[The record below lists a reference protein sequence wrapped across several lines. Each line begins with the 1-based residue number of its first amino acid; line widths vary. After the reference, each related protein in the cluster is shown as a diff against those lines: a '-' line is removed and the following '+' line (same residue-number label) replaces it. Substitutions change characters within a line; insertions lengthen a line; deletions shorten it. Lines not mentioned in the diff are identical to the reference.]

1 MNYATEPLAIL
12 GAHCCVP
19 GAFSPEEFW
28 QNLSQGKVSVSNIS
42 EARYPFDVYK
52 SEQSG
57 VWGKSNNNLCS
68 VVDLKE
74 FNSRYKPDFIKE
86 LVANGVAPDDIPEET
101 GMALAS
107 FAAYNAIKSAGYDP
121 FNLPQVPFS
130 VYTGMVRL
138 SDGFTN
144 TLVRQA
150 APLWLQILEQASGLS
165 SGELNSVGQD
175 FEDYLR
181 KEDDTLEPYFHKTD
195 KKYSHF
201 ISRKIQCLFK
211 LNGQGFTF
219 DDACSSSLASL
230 YLAQQFFALHPEG
243 MALCGGYHLIY
254 RNNINLFSQNKAG
267 SDIGSM
273 PFDNRANGL
282 IQGEGCSYL
291 LVRPLSAA
299 LKAGNRILGVVRGVG
314 VSCDGKGKGHW
325 APCVE
330 GQNLAI
336 SRAWASAN
344 LSELES
350 PDLIEAHATSTRLGD
365 ATELEAVDAFLKQ
378 NHVTKPVPITS
389 VKANIGHLL
398 EAAGATSIIK
408 VLKALR
414 NQVILPQTSFREPTS
429 KFDWNN
435 SPLYVQQELKSWAI
449 TKDKKR
455 LAMVNA
461 YGVGG
466 LNASVVLEGPETAE
480 TTDKETAHAPAEPKA
495 IAIVGIGC
503 VAPGAFDSKEFRR
516 IVKKGESAMTT
527 APEDRGDLLLTRSDF
542 EELAQRGVKAGFV
555 KDYRYDWKRHNI
567 PPKQIQFGHELIYW
581 QLGAVD
587 QAIDDAGMP
596 QNIKQSKAQP
606 ERWNRSRTAIVAG
619 TRSGTDYLQLVNSSA
634 ILAEFERS
642 VLSTVT
648 KSGMDSSKADDVV
661 KKFHEAFSEKFHL
674 EEDVS
679 GGVTISTFGSKVAKS
694 YDITGPVFSLDGGH
708 SSSLT
713 ALATAYNLLQDAR
726 IDCAICV
733 SGDRSQ
739 GPALRAMLHSNG
751 VSVTPPAEGAVA
763 FVLKRAEDALKN
775 GDKIYAIIPKIE
787 AESSNVHIQ
796 DRIDNA
802 SKTTMRSVASME
814 EIDID
819 EPLTKTFGDFGPVKG
834 MMAFA
839 NVLLDIQEK
848 NQVAAAAWQI
858 QHKDSEGIIIT
869 MDLENVASY
878 REKGEKRGDKAIDA
892 THVVETSVEKREP
905 TVSTLAPSSPL
916 RKPGAR
922 IAFLFAGQGAQYPNM
937 MSGMTE
943 LPGAKEII
951 EELDDYLTTVG
962 LPNFQ
967 TVLQTEGA
975 KLGKDTFRTQLSL
988 LIADTFIYRLYLSQG
1003 IRPDVVMGHSYGEYP
1018 AMAAAGV
1025 WSFQTAALATEIRCQ
1040 AIESALAEFT
1050 AKRTRTAM
1058 LSTNASEDQI
1068 EDAMATIPDAATTIF
1083 VSNRNAPTQTIISG
1097 TYDSIKKMEAFLLSC
1112 QRLALI
1118 LPVPAAFHSP
1128 LMAGVC
1134 KPFAKGLK
1142 PFTFDL
1148 PTGLLLSSV
1157 TSAFESDPD
1166 VFRNN
1171 LVEQMTKPV
1180 DFITMI
1186 RKAYNVGCRHFVEV
1200 GPKKI
1205 LTNLAKQILS
1215 DCSDVTF
1222 YISDNS
1228 KGGDPKAFLEVCSK
1242 LRDIQAGNVDLV
1254 KTPMLS
1260 EKREKAEEKPSLRIR
1275 KRHARQPQSIPHS
1288 TLPASSYTISICRQ
1302 SGSSYKMGLQYG
1314 KQYSQELHAMV
1325 RRYVDIVGHATEK
1338 LLPPSPAMDKESLIK
1353 RFGEDGYEE
1362 MLGVAESSGIP
1373 LEVLVRH
1380 NVCIFPTTDTSEKRK
1395 ISNTGMTIPVSTSTT
1410 STSTLKMNSEKIN
1423 SDNTIKVNF
1432 EPLGRVASGC
1442 VQFAG
1447 TTPSGTFI
1455 HGCNI
1460 DLPFKRIVPDSVKVQ
1475 IQVRQPINRIS
1486 HCFVGVTGM
1495 VGTIGGI
1502 NSRGLCVTSCTMLD
1516 YPTPFQVKPESMEH
1530 STLIEK
1536 ILSECSNID
1545 QALKMIYKNGAIG
1558 GWTIGLT
1565 EGATGAIAQIEYCD
1579 KMVVHRD
1586 SLDFLAQANHSQ
1598 LLVKERPDRG
1608 VDVPEH
1614 SKIREARL
1622 RQILTNDGA
1631 ETSLAVNAL
1640 TAFAAL
1646 RDVQLPN
1653 QSEKPMPGAF
1663 RTINML
1669 HRVDNVCSW
1678 MFNHTAQTLMVA
1690 ATPDIYVS
1698 EDDKALWNEIPI
1710 RDLLPDY
1717 DARSESNPQVVASK
1731 APTVE
1736 KPVQPKVEK
1745 TKTFTVSEIARLTPA
1760 QFDTKIKQ
1768 ATPDIEKTV
1777 TTRYVE
1783 CLVEAPALPEASAL
1797 TGRTLI
1803 IGSKKNPVA
1812 MELVRQLKPVSSDV
1826 VVFDLCDNDGGKSE
1840 EAIAAE
1846 IDALW
1851 NQAPIYNVFVVP
1863 SWDAE
1868 TSYKF
1873 TQSDWTQM
1881 ENTTILPLYLT
1892 LRQIYRCA
1900 NAQKEVGKLRLAAG
1914 VRLGGDGGFAGYS
1927 DRIEGGAIAG
1937 LVHNLHVENLATFG
1951 SNTCFKAVDFS
1962 LKAEPDFIAKSLIKE
1977 LAHFESHSDV
1987 CYQSE
1992 KRYILTMV
2000 PEAVPASAVKAAP
2013 ASDSEEVWL
2022 VTGGAR
2028 GVTAELAYHLAKNRK
2043 VKLYILGSSPLPKV
2057 DPTWRTLDADGL
2069 KQLKQSVVRAALA
2082 EKKKPAAEW
2091 SKVEKALEIDKN
2103 LRRLDAAK
2111 VPWTYMACDLS
2122 SYDNAAQAVK
2132 QILRQEGR
2140 IAGVL
2145 HGAGFE
2151 KSATFY
2157 KKEERNVRMTAD
2169 VKVGSLWSILETLEG
2184 NLPDYIVMMGSAAG
2198 RVGGN
2203 GQTDYGMSNFLC
2215 AKMLNRF
2222 AALHPQCRVVTV
2234 HWNAWDEV
2242 GMSVRPESLIAF
2254 KAIGMAMMPVK
2265 EGCDHFYNELIID
2278 KYQPEITPL
2287 PFKLYQDAYLN
2298 AMNSEKQDVMKGGN
2312 EANAVSEVTLP
2323 IRETTVQPETVEQPA
2338 PVTDYVFGSNA
2349 DAYELRNKLG
2359 ESKPTAPVLMVC
2371 RDEQLTRLMNKAQ
2384 IEYRQKTSL
2393 NSALNWVKACKN
2405 AGASKVVVPTCTSVD
2420 PITQEFIESVKAIL
2434 PVEQIQ
2440 IPWTTEPNKC
2450 AEMILTVLQ
2459 GGKVEVEKQ
2468 EEKPASIAD
2477 SKSSKPAL
2485 LSNICLLTDDA
2496 IEAECTVDPVSD
2508 VFLQQHQ
2515 LKGRPILPIVMGLEL
2530 VAETAKV
2537 LTVKQGLEP
2546 MSTIT
2551 DVRIVRGVS
2560 CTQDAPY
2567 RLVCRLEKT
2576 ETSNVWNALV
2586 KGDFYNKA
2594 GKKINENCPY
2604 YRCKV
2609 TFGSNGSKHELIPLQ
2624 TSLNQTYE
2632 LTYPKFGERAIYH
2645 GPTLQCLKSV
2655 RYNDGTY
2662 AVGDIIPQENGA
2674 LFGSRT
2680 GDIATYPAMMDA
2692 CLYTCGIL
2700 NLISGKH
2707 LILVPDQFESIE
2719 YGSGKV
2725 VPGERCECC
2734 SKLLRVIELPGGYE
2748 QKVFNYTLYN
2758 KQGEA
2763 VVNVVNCQ
2771 ATIVR
2776 E

>member
-1 MNYATEPLAIL
+1 MKDVDVQRIIKMNYPTEPLAII
-12 GAHCCVP
+12 GAHCCAP
-19 GAFSPEEFW
+19 GAFSPEVFW

-42 EARYPFDVYK
+42 EERYPFSIYK
-52 SEQSG
+52 SDQSG
-57 VWGKSNNNLCS
+57 IWCKSNNNLCS
-68 VVDLKE
+68 VVDLPL
-74 FNSRYKPDFIKE
+74 FNSQYKPAFLKE
-86 LVANGVAPDDIPEET
+86 LIAGGVAPEDIPDET
-101 GMALAS
+101 GMVLAS
-107 FAAYNAIKSAGYDP
+107 FTAYNAIKSAGFDP
-121 FNLPQVPFS
+121 FKLPQVPFS
-130 VYTGMVRL
+130 VFTGMVRL

-144 TLVRQA
+144 SVVRQA
-150 APLWLQILEQASGLS
+150 APMWLQMLEQASGLS
-165 SGELNSVGQD
+165 KDELKSIARD
-175 FEDYLR
+175 FEEYLN

-201 ISRKIQCLFK
+201 ISRKIQSLFK

-230 YLAQQFFALHPEG
+230 YLAQRFFVLHPEG
-243 MALCGGYHLIY
+243 LALCGGYHLIY
-254 RNNINLFSQNKAG
+254 RNSINLFSHNKAG
-267 SDIGSM
+267 SDVGSM
-273 PFDNRANGL
+273 PFDERANGL

-299 LKAGNRILGVVRGVG
+299 LKAGNAILGVVRGVG

-344 LSELES
+344 LNESES
-350 PDLIEAHATSTRLGD
+350 PDLVEAHATSTRLGD

-378 NHVTKPVPITS
+378 NHITKPVPITS

-414 NQVILPQTSFREPTS
+414 NQTILPQTSFQEPTS

-435 SPLYVQQELKSWAI
+435 SPLYVQQEVKSWAVS
-449 TKDKKR
+449 KDKKR

-480 TTDKETAHAPAEPKA
+480 STNKETEHASVASQA
-495 IAIVGIGC
+495 IAVAGIGC
-503 VAPGAFDSKEFRR
+503 VAPGAFDCKEFRR
-516 IVKKGESAMTT
+516 VVKQGESVMTA
-527 APEDRGDLLLTRSDF
+527 APNDRGDLALTKSDF
-542 EELAQRGVKAGFV
+542 DQLAQRGVKAGFV
-555 KDYRYDWKRHNI
+555 KNYQYDWKRHNI
-567 PPKQIQFGHELIYW
+567 PPKQIKFGHELIYW
-581 QLGAVD
+581 CLGAVD

-606 ERWNRSRTAIVAG
+606 ERWDRSRTAVVAG

-634 ILAEFERS
+634 ILTEFEHSVRS
-642 VLSTVT
+642 SVT
-648 KSGMDSSKADDVV
+648 KSGMDSAKADDVV
-661 KKFHEAFSEKFHL
+661 KKFHKAFSEKFHL

-679 GGVTISTFGSKVAKS
+679 GGVTISTYGSKVAKS
-694 YDITGPVFSLDGGH
+694 YDISGPIFSLDGGH
-708 SSSLT
+708 SASLT

-726 IDCAICV
+726 IDCALCV

-739 GPALRAMLHSNG
+739 GAALRAMLCSKDD
-751 VSVTPPAEGAVA
+751 SVTPPAEGAVA

-775 GDKIYAIIPKIE
+775 GDKIYAIIPSIE
-787 AESSNVHIQ
+787 TESSNVHIQ
-796 DRIDNA
+796 DANDNS
-802 SKTTMRSVASME
+802 SKTTMRSLTSKE
-814 EIDID
+814 EINID
-819 EPLTKTFGDFGPVKG
+819 ESITKTFGDFGPAKG
-834 MMAFA
+834 MMALA
-839 NVLLDIQEK
+839 NVLLEIQEK
-848 NQVAAAAWQI
+848 NQVASAAWQI
-858 QHKDSEGIIIT
+858 QHKDSEGITIT
-869 MDLENVASY
+869 MDIENVASY
-878 REKGEKRGDKAIDA
+878 REKGEKRGDKTSNENQAAA
-892 THVVETSVEKREP
+892 TVVEIREP
-905 TVSTLAPSSPL
+905 SVAALAPVSPL

-922 IAFLFAGQGAQYPNM
+922 VAFLFAGQGAQYPNM

-951 EELDDYLTTVG
+951 EELDDFLATVG
-962 LPNFQ
+962 LPNFN

-1003 IRPDVVMGHSYGEYP
+1003 VRPDVVMGHSYGEYP

-1025 WSFQTAALATEIRCQ
+1025 WQFQAAALATEMRCL
-1040 AIESALAEFT
+1040 AIEDALAEFT

-1068 EDAMATIPDAATTIF
+1068 VEGMAAIPDAATTIF
-1083 VSNRNAPTQTIISG
+1083 VSNRNAPTQTIIAG
-1097 TYDSIKKMEAFLLSC
+1097 TYDSIKKMEAYLLSC

-1134 KPFAKGLK
+1134 KPFAEALK
-1142 PFTFDL
+1142 PLTFDL
-1148 PTGLLLSSV
+1148 PNGLLLSSV

-1166 VFRNN
+1166 VFRSN
-1171 LVEQMTKPV
+1171 LIEQMTKPV

-1215 DCSDVTF
+1215 DCTDVTF

-1228 KGGDPKAFLEVCSK
+1228 KGGDPEKFLDVCNQLRNIQDVQIPAKK
-1242 LRDIQAGNVDLV
+1242 LVIETRIEKEDSRIERRDAAPIQT
-1254 KTPMLS
+1254 TP
-1260 EKREKAEEKPSLRIR
+1260 
-1275 KRHARQPQSIPHS
+1275 QS
-1288 TLPASSYTISICRQ
+1288 TLPASSYSISVCRQ
-1302 SGSSYKMGLQYG
+1302 SGTPYEMGLQYG
-1314 KQYSQELHAMV
+1314 KQYVEELRAMV

-1338 LLPPSPAMDKESLIK
+1338 LLPPSPAMDKESLTT

-1362 MLGVAESSGIP
+1362 MRGIADGAGIP
-1373 LEVLVRH
+1373 LEAIVRH
-1380 NVCIFPTTDTSEKRK
+1380 NVCLFPTMDTSEQRK
-1395 ISNTGMTIPVSTSTT
+1395 ISNTGKTIPAS
-1410 STSTLKMNSEKIN
+1410 
-1423 SDNTIKVNF
+1423 TIKMDSDSTIKMSF

-1447 TTPSGTFI
+1447 TTPNGAFI

-1460 DLPFKRIVPDSVKVQ
+1460 DLPFKRIVPDSVQVQ
-1475 IQVRQPINRIS
+1475 VQVRQPANRIS

-1495 VGTIGGI
+1495 LGTIGGV
-1502 NSRGLCVTSCTMLD
+1502 NSKGLCVTSCTMLD

-1530 STLIEK
+1530 STLIER

-1545 QALKMIYKNGAIG
+1545 QALKMIYQNGAIG

-1565 EGATGAIAQIEYCD
+1565 EGSTGAIAQIEYCD

-1586 SLDFLAQANHSQ
+1586 AMDFLAQANHSQ
-1598 LLVKERPDRG
+1598 LLVTERPDRG
-1608 VDVPEH
+1608 VEVPEH

-1631 ETSLAVNAL
+1631 ESTLAVDAL

-1646 RDVQLPN
+1646 RDVKLPN

-1717 DARSESNPQVVASK
+1717 DSRAESKPQPAASK
-1731 APTVE
+1731 APAVKT
-1736 KPVQPKVEK
+1736 PVQPKAEK
-1745 TKTFTVSEIARLTPA
+1745 AKSFTVSEIARFTPA
-1760 QFDTKIKQ
+1760 QFYDKIKQ
-1768 ATPDIEKTV
+1768 ETANIEKVV
-1777 TTRYVE
+1777 TTRYIE

-1797 TGRTLI
+1797 DGRTLI
-1803 IGSKKNPVA
+1803 IGSEKNPVA
-1812 MELVRQLKPVSSDV
+1812 VELVRQLKPVSSNV
-1826 VVFDLCDNDGGKSE
+1826 VVFDLCDKNAGKSE

-1851 NQAPIYNVFVVP
+1851 KQSPIYNIFVVP

-1873 TQSDWTQM
+1873 KQSDWTQM

-1892 LRQIYRCA
+1892 LREIYRCA

-1927 DRIEGGAIAG
+1927 DRVEGGAIAG

-1962 LKAEPDFIAKSLIKE
+1962 LKAAPEFVAKSLIKE
-1977 LAHFESHSDV
+1977 LAHFESHTDV

-1992 KRYILTMV
+1992 KRYILTMA
-2000 PEAVPASAVKAAP
+2000 PEAVSASAVKAAP

-2028 GVTAELAYHLAKNRK
+2028 GVTAELAYYLAKNRK

-2082 EKKKPAAEW
+2082 EKKKPAGEW

-2103 LRRLDAAK
+2103 LRRLDAANI
-2111 VPWTYMACDLS
+2111 PWTYMACDLS
-2122 SYDNAAQAVK
+2122 SYENAAQAVK

-2203 GQTDYGMSNFLC
+2203 GQTDYGMSNYLC
-2215 AKMLNRF
+2215 SKILNRF
-2222 AALHPQCRVVTV
+2222 AALHPQCRVITV

-2265 EGCDHFYNELIID
+2265 EGCDHFYNELVID

-2287 PFKLYQDAYLN
+2287 PYKLYQDAYLN
-2298 AMNSEKQDVMKGGN
+2298 ETISEKQDNVKGGN
-2312 EANAVSEVTLP
+2312 EANAVSEVTLSQT
-2323 IRETTVQPETVEQPA
+2323 ETTAQPA
-2338 PVTDYVFGSNA
+2338 TVTDYVFGSNA
-2349 DAYELRNKLG
+2349 DAYELRSKLG
-2359 ESKPTAPVLMVC
+2359 ESQPTAPVLMVC

-2384 IEYRQKTSL
+2384 IEYRHKSVDKP
-2393 NSALNWVKACKN
+2393 ALDWIKACKS
-2405 AGASKVVVPTCTSVD
+2405 AGAAKVVVPTCTSVD
-2420 PITQEFIESVKAIL
+2420 PITLEFIESVKAIL

-2440 IPWTTEPNKC
+2440 IPWTTEPAKC

-2459 GGKVEVEKQ
+2459 GGKIEAVKQ
-2468 EEKPASIAD
+2468 EEKPAPTSD
-2477 SKSSKPAL
+2477 SKPSKPAL
-2485 LSNICLLTDDA
+2485 LNNICLLTDDA
-2496 IEAECTVDPVSD
+2496 IEAECSVDPVSD

-2515 LKGRPILPIVMGLEL
+2515 LKERPILPIVMGLEL

-2551 DVRIVRGVS
+2551 DVRIVRGVT

-2576 ETSNVWNALV
+2576 ETPNVWNALV

-2609 TFGSNGSKHELIPLQ
+2609 AFGSNGAKHDLVAKQ
-2624 TSLNQTYE
+2624 TSLSQTANF
-2632 LTYPKFGERAIYH
+2632 TYPALGERDIYH
-2645 GPTLQCLKSV
+2645 GPTLRCLKTL
-2655 RYNDGTY
+2655 RFNDGTY
-2662 AVGDIIPQENGA
+2662 AIGEIIPEANSA

-2680 GDIATYPAMMDA
+2680 GDIATYPAIMDA

-2700 NLISGKH
+2700 NYVAIQQKA
-2707 LILVPDQFESIE
+2707 ILVPDQFESIE
-2719 YGSGKV
+2719 YGVGKAT
-2725 VPGERCECC
+2725 PDERCECC
-2734 SKLLRVIELPGGYE
+2734 CQLVRAIELPGGYE
-2748 QKVFNYTLYN
+2748 QKIFNYTLYN
-2758 KQGEA
+2758 EKGD
-2763 VVNVVNCQ
+2763 VIVNVFNCQ
-2771 ATIVR
+2771 ATIIR

>member
-1 MNYATEPLAIL
+1 MNYPNESLAII

-19 GAFSPEEFW
+19 GAFSPEELW
-28 QNLSQGKVSVSNIS
+28 NNLSQGKVTVTNIS
-42 EARYPFDVYK
+42 ESRYPFNIFK
-52 SEQSG
+52 SDQSG
-57 VWGKSNNNLCS
+57 IWGRSNNNLCS
-68 VVDLKE
+68 VVDIAE

-86 LVANGVAPDDIPEET
+86 LLANGVSPENIPDET
-101 GMALAS
+101 GTLLTS
-107 FAAYNAIKSAGYDP
+107 FTAYSAIKSAGYNP
-121 FNLPQVPFS
+121 FNLPRVPFS

-138 SDGFTN
+138 SDGITN
-144 TLVRQA
+144 NIIRQA
-150 APLWLQILEQASGLS
+150 TPLWLQILEQSSGLS
-165 SGELNSVGQD
+165 KEVLDSISQD
-175 FEDYLR
+175 FENYLS
-181 KEDDTLEPYFHKTD
+181 KEDETLEPYFHKTD
-195 KKYSHF
+195 KKYSHLVT
-201 ISRKIQCLFK
+201 RKIQSLFK
-211 LNGQGFTF
+211 LNGQGFSF
-219 DDACSSSLASL
+219 DDACSSSVAAL
-230 YLAQQFFALHPEG
+230 YLAQLFFAHHPEG
-243 MALCGGYHLIY
+243 MALCGGFSLIC
-254 RNNINLFSQNKAG
+254 RGSVNLFSQNKAG

-273 PFDNRANGL
+273 PFDERANGL
-282 IQGEGCSYL
+282 IQGEGCAYL

-299 LKAGNRILGVVRGVG
+299 LKAGDKILGVVRGVG

-344 LSELES
+344 LNESES

-378 NHVTKPVPITS
+378 NRITKPVPITS

-408 VLKALR
+408 VMKAFR
-414 NQVILPQTSFREPTS
+414 NQIILPQTSFQEPTS

-435 SPLYVQQELKSWAI
+435 SPLYVQQEVKSWAVSQ
-449 TKDKKR
+449 DKKR

-466 LNASVVLEGPETAE
+466 LNASVVLEGPEFAE
-480 TTDKETAHAPAEPKA
+480 ATNKETEHAPAAPEA
-495 IAIVGIGC
+495 IAVVGIGC
-503 VAPGAFDSKEFRR
+503 IAPGAFDSKEFRR
-516 IVKKGESAMTT
+516 IVKQGESVMT
-527 APEDRGDLLLTRSDF
+527 AVPEERGDLMLTKSEF
-542 EELAQRGVKAGFV
+542 EELSQRGVKAGFV
-555 KDYRYDWKRHNI
+555 NNYQYDWKRHNI
-567 PPKQIQFGHELIYW
+567 PPKQIKFGHVLNYW
-581 QLGAVD
+581 YLGAVD

-596 QNIKQSKAQP
+596 QNIKQSNAQP
-606 ERWNRSRTAIVAG
+606 ERWDRSKTAVVAG
-619 TRSGTDYLQLVNSSA
+619 CRSCTDYWLFMNA
-634 ILAEFERS
+634 GITLAEFEHSVRS
-642 VLSTVT
+642 SFT
-648 KSGMDSSKADDVV
+648 KSGMDLSKADDVI
-661 KKFHEAFSEKFHL
+661 KKFHKDFTDKFHL
-674 EEDVS
+674 DEDS
-679 GGVTISTFGSKVAKS
+679 TGGTTISTFGSKIAKS
-694 YDITGPVFSLDGGH
+694 YDISGPIFSLDGGH
-708 SSSLT
+708 SASLT
-713 ALATAYNLLQDAR
+713 ALSAAYNLLQDAR
-726 IDCAICV
+726 IDRAICV
-733 SGDRSQ
+733 CGDRTQ
-739 GPALRAMLHSNG
+739 GPSLHAMLRSKDA
-751 VSVTPPAEGAVA
+751 SVTPPAEGAVA

-775 GDKIYAIIPKIE
+775 GDKIYAIIPRIE
-787 AESSNVHIQ
+787 MESSDVQIQ
-796 DRIDNA
+796 DNLDYA
-802 SKTTMRSVASME
+802 STMTIRSSSSKE
-814 EIDID
+814 TSSID
-819 EPLTKTFGDFGPVKG
+819 ESLTKTFGDFGPAKG
-834 MMAFA
+834 MMALA
-839 NVLLDIQEK
+839 NVLLEIQEK

-858 QHKDSEGIIIT
+858 QHKDSEGITIT
-869 MDLENVASY
+869 MDIENVASY
-878 REKGEKRGDKAIDA
+878 REKGEKRSDMAPDVTKTA
-892 THVVETSVEKREP
+892 ETSAEKRESS
-905 TVSTLAPSSPL
+905 VSTPAPGLL
-916 RKPGAR
+916 RKSGAR
-922 IAFLFAGQGAQYPNM
+922 VAFLFAGQGAQYPNM

-967 TVLQTEGA
+967 TVLQTEGNM
-975 KLGKDTFRTQLSL
+975 LGKDTFRTQLSL
-988 LIADTFIYRLYLSQG
+988 LIADTFIYSLYLSQG
-1003 IRPDVVMGHSYGEYP
+1003 VRPDVVMGHSYGEYP
-1018 AMAAAGV
+1018 AMAASGV
-1025 WSFQTAALATEIRCQ
+1025 WHFQAAALATEIRCQ

-1068 EDAMATIPDAATTIF
+1068 VEGMATIPDAATTIF
-1083 VSNRNAPTQTIISG
+1083 VSNRNAPTQTIIAG
-1097 TYDSIKKMEAFLLSC
+1097 TYDSIKKMEAYLLSC

-1128 LMAGVC
+1128 LMTGVC
-1134 KPFAKGLK
+1134 KPFAEALK
-1142 PFTFDL
+1142 PLTFDL
-1148 PTGLLLSSV
+1148 PNGLLLSSV
-1157 TSAFESDPD
+1157 TSSFESDPD
-1166 VFRNN
+1166 VFRSN
-1171 LVEQMTKPV
+1171 LIEQMTKPV

-1186 RKAYNVGCRHFVEV
+1186 RKAYNVGCRHFVEI

-1205 LTNLAKQILS
+1205 LTNLARQILS

-1228 KGGDPKAFLEVCSK
+1228 KGGDPEKFLEVCNQLRNIQDVQAPVKK
-1242 LRDIQAGNVDLV
+1242 LVVETRIEKDDSRIERRDAAPLQA
-1254 KTPMLS
+1254 
-1260 EKREKAEEKPSLRIR
+1260 A
-1275 KRHARQPQSIPHS
+1275 PQS
-1288 TLPASSYTISICRQ
+1288 TLPASSYSISICRQ
-1302 SGSSYKMGLQYG
+1302 SGTPYEMGLQYG
-1314 KQYSQELHAMV
+1314 KQYAQELRAMV

-1338 LLPPSPAMDKESLIK
+1338 LLPPSPAMDKESLTT

-1362 MLGVAESSGIP
+1362 MRGVADGAGIP
-1373 LEVLVRH
+1373 LEALVRH
-1380 NVCIFPTTDTSEKRK
+1380 NICLFPTMDTSEQRK
-1395 ISNTGMTIPVSTSTT
+1395 ISNTGKTIPAS
-1410 STSTLKMNSEKIN
+1410 
-1423 SDNTIKVNF
+1423 TIKMDSDSTIKMSF

-1447 TTPSGTFI
+1447 TTPNGTFI

-1460 DLPFKRIVPDSVKVQ
+1460 DLPFKRIVPDSVQVQ
-1475 IQVRQPINRIS
+1475 VQVRQPINRIS

-1495 VGTIGGI
+1495 LGTIGGI
-1502 NSRGLCVTSCTMLD
+1502 NSKGLCVTSCTMLD
-1516 YPTPFQVKPESMEH
+1516 YPTQFQVKPESMEH
-1530 STLIEK
+1530 STLIER

-1545 QALKMIYKNGAIG
+1545 QALKLIYKNGAIG

-1586 SLDFLAQANHSQ
+1586 AMDFLAQANHSQ
-1598 LLVKERPDRG
+1598 LLVKERPERG
-1608 VDVPEH
+1608 VEVPEH
-1614 SKIREARL
+1614 SKIRETRL
-1622 RQILTNDGA
+1622 LQILTNDGS
-1631 ETSLAVNAL
+1631 EKTLAVDAL

-1646 RDVQLPN
+1646 RDVKLPN
-1653 QSEKPMPGAF
+1653 QSEKPLPGAF

-1690 ATPDIYVS
+1690 STPDIYVS

-1717 DARSESNPQVVASK
+1717 DAQAESKPLSAATKVPV
-1731 APTVE
+1731 VE
-1736 KPVQPKVEK
+1736 KPVEPKAVK
-1745 TKTFTVSEIARLTPA
+1745 TKSFTVSEIARFTPA
-1760 QFDTKIKQ
+1760 QFYDKIKQ
-1768 ATPDIEKTV
+1768 ATPDIEKSV
-1777 TTRYVE
+1777 TTRYIE
-1783 CLVEAPALPEASAL
+1783 CLVEAPDLPEASAL

-1803 IGSKKNPVA
+1803 IGSEKNPVA

-1826 VVFDLCDNDGGKSE
+1826 VVFDLCDNNGGKSE
-1840 EAIAAE
+1840 ETIAAE

-1851 NQAPIYNVFVVP
+1851 KQSPIYNIFVVP
-1863 SWDAE
+1863 SWDNE
-1868 TSYKF
+1868 SSYKF
-1873 TQSDWTQM
+1873 TKSDWTQM

-1892 LRQIYRCA
+1892 LREIYRCA

-1927 DRIEGGAIAG
+1927 VRVEGGAIAG
-1937 LVHNLHVENLATFG
+1937 LVHNLHVENMATFG

-1962 LKAEPDFIAKSLIKE
+1962 LKSTSEFIAKSLIKE
-1977 LAHFESHSDV
+1977 LAHFESHFDV

-1992 KRYILTMV
+1992 KRYILTMF

-2013 ASDSEEVWL
+2013 ASDTEEVWL

-2028 GVTAELAYHLAKNRK
+2028 GVTAELAYYLAKNRK

-2057 DPTWRTLDADGL
+2057 DPTWRMLDADGL

-2082 EKKKPAAEW
+2082 EKKKPASEW
-2091 SKVEKALEIDKN
+2091 SKVEKALEIDRN

-2111 VPWTYMACDLS
+2111 VSWTYMACDLS
-2122 SYDNAAQAVK
+2122 SYENAALAVK

-2151 KSATFY
+2151 RSATFY

-2198 RVGGN
+2198 RLGGN

-2215 AKMLNRF
+2215 SKILNRF
-2222 AALHPQCRVVTV
+2222 AALHPQCRVITF

-2254 KAIGMAMMPVK
+2254 KSIGMAMMPVK
-2265 EGCDHFYNELIID
+2265 EGQDHFYNELVID
-2278 KYQPEITPL
+2278 KYQPEISPL

-2298 AMNSEKQDVMKGGN
+2298 ETIAESKDKLEGGN
-2312 EANAVSEVTLP
+2312 EANAVSEVTLSQT
-2323 IRETTVQPETVEQPA
+2323 ETTATPA

-2349 DAYELRNKLG
+2349 DAYELRRKLG
-2359 ESKPTAPVLMVC
+2359 ESQPTAPVLMVC

-2384 IEYRQKTSL
+2384 IDYRHKTIEKP
-2393 NSALNWVKACKN
+2393 ALDWVKACKN
-2405 AGASKVVVPTCTSVD
+2405 AGAAKVVVPTCTSVD

-2434 PVEQIQ
+2434 PIEQIQ
-2440 IPWTTEPNKC
+2440 IPWTIEPAKC

-2459 GGKVEVEKQ
+2459 GGKIEMP
-2468 EEKPASIAD
+2468 EEKPASTSD
-2477 SKSSKPAL
+2477 SKPSKPAL

-2508 VFLQQHQ
+2508 VFLLQHQ
-2515 LKGRPILPIVMGLEL
+2515 LKERPILPIVMGLEL

-2546 MSTIT
+2546 MSAIT
-2551 DVRIVRGVS
+2551 EVRIVRGMN
-2560 CTQDAPY
+2560 CTQDVPY

-2576 ETSNVWNALV
+2576 ETPNVWNALV

-2609 TFGSNGSKHELIPLQ
+2609 TFGSNNVKHELVPKLP
-2624 TSLNQTYE
+2624 SLSKTVDVV
-2632 LTYPKFGERAIYH
+2632 YPALGEREIYH
-2645 GPTLQCLKSV
+2645 GPALQCLKTFK
-2655 RYNDGTY
+2655 YNDLKY
-2662 AVGDIIPQENGA
+2662 ALGDIIPQESSA
-2674 LFGSRT
+2674 LFGSRSGET
-2680 GDIATYPAMMDA
+2680 ATDPAIMDA
-2692 CLYTCGIL
+2692 CLYVCGVL
-2700 NLISGKH
+2700 NYLTIPGKS
-2707 LILVPDQFESIE
+2707 ILVPDQFESIE
-2719 YGSGKV
+2719 YGGVKST
-2725 VPGERCECC
+2725 PGEHCECWC
-2734 SKLLRVIELPGGYE
+2734 QLVKVIELPGGYE
-2748 QKVFNYTLYN
+2748 QKIFNYTLYN
-2758 KQGEA
+2758 EQGE
-2763 VVNVVNCQ
+2763 VIVNVFNCQ
-2771 ATIVR
+2771 ATIIR

>member
-1 MNYATEPLAIL
+1 M
-12 GAHCCVP
+12 P

-28 QNLSQGKVSVSNIS
+28 QNLSQGKVSISNFPDV
-42 EARYPFDVYK
+42 RYPFDIFK
-52 SEQSG
+52 SDQSG
-57 VWGKSNNNLCS
+57 VWGRSDNNLGS
-68 VVDLKE
+68 VIDLCE
-74 FNSRYKPDFIKE
+74 FNSRYKPAFFKE
-86 LVANGVAPDDIPEET
+86 LIAGGVAPEDIPEET

-107 FAAYNAIKSAGYDP
+107 FTAYNAIKSAGLDP
-121 FNLPQVPFS
+121 FNLPRVPFS

-138 SDGFTN
+138 SEGFTN
-144 TLVRQA
+144 TIARQA
-150 APLWLQILEQASGLS
+150 APLWLQMLKETSPELTS
-165 SGELNSVGQD
+165 EELNSIAQD
-175 FEDYLR
+175 FEEYLS
-181 KEDDTLEPYFHKTD
+181 KEDDLLESYFHKTD

-201 ISRKIQCLFK
+201 ISRTIQSLFK
-211 LNGQGFTF
+211 LNGQGLSF

-230 YLAQQFFALHPEG
+230 YLAQRFFAFHPEG

-254 RNNINLFSQNKAG
+254 RGNVNLFSHNKACSDFG
-267 SDIGSM
+267 ST
-273 PFDNRANGL
+273 PFDEQANGL

-299 LKAGNRILGVVRGVG
+299 LKDKNRIWGVVRGVG
-314 VSCDGKGKGHW
+314 LSCDGKGKGHW
-325 APCVE
+325 APSVD

-336 SRAWASAN
+336 SRAWSAAN
-344 LSELES
+344 LNESES
-350 PDLIEAHATSTRLGD
+350 PDWVEAHATSTRLGD
-365 ATELEAVDAFLKQ
+365 ATELEAIDAFLKK
-378 NHVTKPVPITS
+378 NRFSKPVPITS

-408 VLKALR
+408 VLKSFR
-414 NQVILPQTSFREPTS
+414 NQTILPQTSFENPTT

-435 SPLYVQQELKSWAI
+435 SPLYVQQDVKSWAV

-461 YGVGG
+461 FGVGG

-480 TTDKETAHAPAEPKA
+480 QTNKEYACAPASPQA
-495 IAIVGIGC
+495 IAVVGIGC
-503 VAPGAFDSKEFRR
+503 IAPGAFDSKQFRR
-516 IVKKGESAMTT
+516 IVKQGESVMT
-527 APEDRGDLLLTRSDF
+527 AVPENRGDLLLTKSDF
-542 EELAQRGVKAGFV
+542 EKLSKRGVKAGFV
-555 KDYRYDWKRHNI
+555 NNYQYDWKRHNI

-581 QLGAVD
+581 HLGAVD

-596 QNIKQSKAQP
+596 QNIKQSNAQP
-606 ERWNRSRTAIVAG
+606 ERWDRTKTAIVAG
-619 TRSGTDYLQLVNSSA
+619 TRSGTDYMHVVNSAA
-634 ILAEFERS
+634 ILAEFERCVYMS
-642 VLSTVT
+642 VT
-648 KSGMDSSKADDVV
+648 KSGADSAKAEEVV
-661 KKFHEAFSEKFHL
+661 KKFHAAFSDKFHL

-679 GGVTISTFGSKVAKS
+679 GGVTISTFGSKIAKS
-694 YDITGPVFSLDGGH
+694 YDVTGPVFTLDGGY
-708 SSSLT
+708 SASLT
-713 ALATAYNLLQDAR
+713 ALATACDLLHDAR
-726 IDCAICV
+726 IDCALCV

-739 GPALRAMLHSNG
+739 GAALRAMLQNQDASI
-751 VSVTPPAEGAVA
+751 VPPAEGAVA
-763 FVLKRAEDALKN
+763 FVLKRAEDALNN
-775 GDKIYAIIPKIE
+775 GDKIYAIISRIE
-787 AESSNVHIQ
+787 VESPNARIQ
-796 DRIDNA
+796 DKIDNS
-802 SKTTMRSVASME
+802 SKTTMRSSSSAE
-814 EIDID
+814 AIDID
-819 EPLTKTFGDFGPVKG
+819 ESITKTFGDFGSSKG
-834 MMAFA
+834 VMALA
-839 NVLLDIQEK
+839 NVLMEIQEQK
-848 NQVAAAAWQI
+848 QTAPASWQI
-858 QHKDSEGIIIT
+858 QHKDCEGITVT
-869 MDLENVASY
+869 MDIDNIAAY
-878 REKGEKRGDKAIDA
+878 RDRGKKQEMKNDNQ
-892 THVVETSVEKREP
+892 ETSRV
-905 TVSTLAPSSPL
+905 APSLSAPSKPL
-916 RKPGAR
+916 RKRGNR

-943 LPGAKEII
+943 LPGAPEII
-951 EELDDYLTTVG
+951 EELDDFLTTIG
-962 LPNFQ
+962 LPNFK

-988 LIADTFIYRLYLSQG
+988 LIADTFIYRLYASQG
-1003 IRPDVVMGHSYGEYP
+1003 VHADVLMGHSYGEYP
-1018 AMAAAGV
+1018 AMTAAGV
-1025 WSFQTAALATEIRCQ
+1025 CPFHTAALATEIRCQ

-1068 EDAMATIPDAATTIF
+1068 EEGMATIPDASTTIY
-1083 VSNRNAPTQTIISG
+1083 VSNRNAPTQTIIAG
-1097 TYDSIKKMEAFLLSC
+1097 TYDSIKRMEAFLLSC

-1128 LMAGVC
+1128 LMAGVR
-1134 KPFAKGLK
+1134 KPFAEGLK
-1142 PFTFDL
+1142 PFVFDI
-1148 PTGLLLSSV
+1148 PTKSFLSSV
-1157 TSAFESDPD
+1157 TSSFESDPD
-1166 VFRNN
+1166 VCRNN

-1186 RKAYNVGCRHFVEV
+1186 RKAYNVGCRHFVEI

-1222 YISDNS
+1222 YTSDNS
-1228 KGGDPKAFLEVCSK
+1228 KGGDPEKFLEVCSQ
-1242 LRDIQAGNVDLV
+1242 LRNIHEKQA
-1254 KTPMLS
+1254 S
-1260 EKREKAEEKPSLRIR
+1260 AEKPVIETRIE
-1275 KRHARQPQSIPHS
+1275 KKEPAPLQTTPQS
-1288 TLPASSYTISICRQ
+1288 TLPASGYSISICRQ
-1302 SGSSYKMGLQYG
+1302 AGTPYEMGLQYG
-1314 KQYSQELHAMV
+1314 KQYSQELRAMV
-1325 RRYVDIVGHATEK
+1325 RRYVDVVGLAAEK
-1338 LLPPSPAMDKESLIK
+1338 LLPPAPAMDKESLIA
-1353 RFGEDGYEE
+1353 RFGEDGLEE
-1362 MLGVAESSGIP
+1362 MRGMAEGAGIP
-1373 LEVLVRH
+1373 LEALVRH
-1380 NVCIFPTTDTSEKRK
+1380 NVSLFPTQDTSEQKK
-1395 ISNTGMTIPVSTSTT
+1395 LYNAGKSVHTSSTNSNSV
-1410 STSTLKMNSEKIN
+1410 KMNSQSLE
-1423 SDNTIKVNF
+1423 
-1432 EPLGRVASGC
+1432 RVASGC

-1447 TTPSGTFI
+1447 TTPNGAFI

-1460 DLPFKRIVPDSVKVQ
+1460 DLPFKRIVPDSIQVQ
-1475 IQVRQPINRIS
+1475 IQTRQPNNRIS

-1495 VGTIGGI
+1495 LGTIGGI
-1502 NSRGLCVTSCTMLD
+1502 NSRGLCITSCTLLD
-1516 YPTPFQVKPESMEH
+1516 YPTPFQVKPEAKEH
-1530 STLIEK
+1530 SALIEK
-1536 ILSECSNID
+1536 ILSECSSIE
-1545 QALKMIYKNGAIG
+1545 QALQVIYKNSAIG

-1565 EGATGAIAQIEYCD
+1565 ESGTGAIAQVEYCD
-1579 KMVVHRD
+1579 RIVVHRD
-1586 SLDFLAQANHSQ
+1586 SIDFLVQANHSH
-1598 LLVKERPDRG
+1598 LLAKDRPERG
-1608 VDVPEH
+1608 VPAPEH
-1614 SKIREARL
+1614 SRIRENRL
-1622 RQILTNDGA
+1622 RQILTNDGS
-1631 ETSLAVNAL
+1631 EKTMAVDAL

-1646 RDVQLPN
+1646 RDVHTPN
-1653 QSEKPMPGAF
+1653 QNDMPSAGAF

-1669 HRVDNVCSW
+1669 LRVDNVCSW

-1690 ATPDIYVS
+1690 STPDVYVS
-1698 EDDKALWNEIPI
+1698 DDDKALWNEIPI

-1717 DARSESNPQVVASK
+1717 DVTLVKRERP
-1731 APTVE
+1731 VE
-1736 KPVQPKVEK
+1736 PKVEIQPK
-1745 TKTFTVSEIARLTPA
+1745 SEPVSKVETPAPAKQDFSVAEILKFTPA
-1760 QFDTKIKQ
+1760 QFYGKIKQ
-1768 ATPDIEKTV
+1768 AAADIEKSV
-1777 TTRYVE
+1777 TTRYIE
-1783 CLVEAPALPEASAL
+1783 CLVEAPSLPEVSSIP
-1797 TGRTLI
+1797 GRTLI
-1803 IGSKKNPVA
+1803 IGSESNPVSID
-1812 MELVRQLKPVSSDV
+1812 LVRQLKSMSSDV
-1826 VVFDLCDNDGGKSE
+1826 AVYNLCDNNGGKSE
-1840 EAIAAE
+1840 ETIIAE

-1863 SWDAE
+1863 SWNDE

-1873 TQSDWTQM
+1873 KRSDWTQM

-1900 NAQKEVGKLRLAAG
+1900 SAQKEVGKLRLAAG

-1927 DRIEGGAIAG
+1927 DRVDGGAIAG

-1962 LKAEPDFIAKSLIKE
+1962 LKASPEFVAKSLIKE
-1977 LAHFESHSDV
+1977 LAHFESHVDI
-1987 CYQSE
+1987 CYQSD
-1992 KRYILTMV
+1992 KRYILTMA
-2000 PEAVPASAVKAAP
+2000 PEAVSATAVKSAP

-2028 GVTAELAYHLAKNRK
+2028 GVTAELAYYLAKNRK

-2057 DPTWRTLDADGL
+2057 DPAWRTLNADGL

-2103 LRRLDAAK
+2103 LRRLDAANI
-2111 VPWTYMACDLS
+2111 PWTYMACDLS
-2122 SYDNAAQAVK
+2122 SYENAALAVN

-2203 GQTDYGMSNFLC
+2203 GQTDYGMSNYLC
-2215 AKMLNRF
+2215 AKALNRF
-2222 AALHPQCRVVTV
+2222 AALHPQCRVITV

-2265 EGCDHFYNELIID
+2265 EGCDHFYNELVID

-2298 AMNSEKQDVMKGGN
+2298 ETISEKQDNMEGGN
-2312 EANAVSEVTLP
+2312 EANAVSEVTLQQSK
-2323 IRETTVQPETVEQPA
+2323 TSAQPT
-2338 PVTDYVFGSNA
+2338 PVTDFVFGFNA
-2349 DAYELRNKLG
+2349 DAYELRSKLG
-2359 ESKPTAPVLMVC
+2359 DSQPTAPVLMVC

-2384 IEYRQKTSL
+2384 IEYRHKTVDKA
-2393 NSALNWVKACKN
+2393 ALDWVKACKS
-2405 AGASKVVVPTCTSVD
+2405 AGAAKIVVPTCTSVD

-2440 IPWTTEPNKC
+2440 IPWTTEPAQC

-2459 GGKVEVEKQ
+2459 GGKVEIEKQ
-2468 EEKPASIAD
+2468 EEKPASTSD
-2477 SKSSKPAL
+2477 SKPSKPAL
-2485 LSNICLLTDDA
+2485 LSNICLLTEDA
-2496 IEAECTVDPVSD
+2496 IEAECTIDPVSD

-2537 LTVKQGLEP
+2537 LSVKQGLEP
-2546 MSTIT
+2546 MSAIT

-2576 ETSNVWNALV
+2576 ETPNVWNALV

-2609 TFGSNGSKHELIPLQ
+2609 SFGQNDAKHELVPLK
-2624 TSLNQTYE
+2624 TSLGQSFE
-2632 LTYPKFGERAIYH
+2632 LTYPKLGERAIYH
-2645 GPTLQCLKSV
+2645 GPTLQCLKTV
-2655 RYNDGTY
+2655 RYNDGSY
-2662 AVGDIIPQENGA
+2662 AIGEIIPQENGA

-2680 GDIATYPAMMDA
+2680 GEIATYPAMMDA

-2707 LILVPDQFESIE
+2707 LILVPDQFETIE
-2719 YGSGKV
+2719 YGAGKV
-2725 VPGERCECC
+2725 VPGECCECC

-2758 KQGEA
+2758 KQGEV

>member
-1 MNYATEPLAIL
+1 MNYPTESLAII

-28 QNLSQGKVSVSNIS
+28 QNLSMGKVTVTNIS
-42 EARYPFDVYK
+42 ETRYPFGIYK
-52 SEQSG
+52 SDENG

-68 VVDLKE
+68 VIDLPV
-74 FNSRYKPDFIKE
+74 FNSQFKPDFIKE
-86 LVANGVAPDDIPEET
+86 LIAGGVSPEDVPQET
-101 GMALAS
+101 DLALAS
-107 FAAYNAIKSAGYDP
+107 FTAFNAIKKAGFDP

-144 TLVRQA
+144 TLARQA
-150 APLWLQILEQASGLS
+150 VPMWLQILQQSSGLS
-165 SGELNSVGQD
+165 SQELNSIGQD
-175 FEDYLR
+175 FENYLN
-181 KEDDTLEPYFHKTD
+181 KEDEALEPYFHKTD
-195 KKYSHF
+195 KRYSHY
-201 ISRKIQCLFK
+201 ISRTIQSLFK

-219 DDACSSSLASL
+219 DDACSSSLAAL
-230 YLAQQFFALHPEG
+230 YLAQRYFALHPEG

-254 RNNINLFSQNKAG
+254 RNSINVFSHNKAG
-267 SDIGSM
+267 SDFGSM
-273 PFDNRANGL
+273 PFDERANGL

-299 LKAGNRILGVVRGVG
+299 LKAGNKILGIVRGVG

-325 APCVE
+325 APCVD

-344 LSELES
+344 LNETDS

-378 NHVTKPVPITS
+378 NHIAKPVPITS

-408 VLKALR
+408 VLKAFR
-414 NQVILPQTSFREPTS
+414 NQIILPQTSLSKPTS
-429 KFDWNN
+429 KFDWSA
-435 SPLYVQQELKSWAI
+435 SPLYVQQEAKNWAI
-449 TKDKKR
+449 SKDKKR

-480 TTDKETAHAPAEPKA
+480 ATNKESAHAQAAPQA
-495 IAIVGIGC
+495 IAVVGIGC
-503 VAPGAFDSKEFRR
+503 IAPGAFDTKEFRG
-516 IVKKGESAMTT
+516 IVKRGESAMTSV
-527 APEDRGDLLLTRSDF
+527 PEDRGDLLLTKPDF
-542 EELAQRGVKAGFV
+542 EQLVHRGVKAGFV
-555 KDYRYDWKRHNI
+555 KDYQYDWKRHNI
-567 PPKQIQFGHELIYW
+567 PPKQIMNGHDLIYW
-581 QLGAVD
+581 FLGAVD

-596 QNIKQSKAQP
+596 QNVKQSKAQP
-606 ERWNRSRTAIVAG
+606 ERWDRSRTTVVAG
-619 TRSGTDYLQLVNSSA
+619 TRSGTDYLQLINSA
-634 ILAEFERS
+634 GILTEFEHS
-642 VLSTVT
+642 VYTSVV
-648 KSGMDSSKADDVV
+648 KSGADSAKADGII

-674 EEDVS
+674 DEDAS
-679 GGVTISTFGSKVAKS
+679 GGITISTFGSKIAKS
-694 YDITGPVFSLDGGH
+694 YDITGPIFSLDGGH
-708 SSSLT
+708 SASLT
-713 ALATAYNLLQDAR
+713 ALATAYNLLQDSR

-739 GPALRAMLHSNG
+739 GASLHAMFHNKD

-763 FVLKRAEDALKN
+763 FVLKRADDALAN
-775 GDKIYAIIPKIE
+775 GDKIYAIIPQIE
-787 AESSNVHIQ
+787 MESSNVHIQ
-796 DRIDNA
+796 DALDNA
-802 SKTTMRSVASME
+802 SKTTMRSSTSSEMN
-814 EIDID
+814 DID
-819 EPLTKTFGDFGPVKG
+819 EPITKTFGDFGPAKG
-834 MMAFA
+834 MMALA
-839 NVLLDIQEK
+839 NVLLEIQEK
-848 NQVAAAAWQI
+848 KPVAAAAWHI
-858 QHKDSEGIIIT
+858 QHKDSEGIAIT
-869 MDLENVASY
+869 MDIENVASY
-878 REKGEKRGDKAIDA
+878 RERGEKRGDKRNDV
-892 THVVETSVEKREP
+892 TPVVETSGEKREP
-905 TVSTLAPSSPL
+905 NASTVDLRSPL
-916 RKPGAR
+916 RKPGNR
-922 IAFLFAGQGAQYPNM
+922 VAFLFAGQGAQYPNM

-943 LPGAKEII
+943 LPGAKDII
-951 EELDDYLTTVG
+951 ENLDDFLTTVG
-962 LPNFQ
+962 LPNFN
-967 TVLQTEGA
+967 TVLQTEGRM
-975 KLGKDTFRTQLSL
+975 LGKDTFRTQLSL

-1003 IRPDVVMGHSYGEYP
+1003 VRPDVVMGHSYGEYP

-1025 WSFQTAALATEIRCQ
+1025 WHFQAAALATEIRCQ
-1040 AIESALAEFT
+1040 AIENALAEFT

-1068 EDAMATIPDAATTIF
+1068 EEGMATIPDAATTIF
-1083 VSNRNAPTQTIISG
+1083 VSNRNAPTQTIIAG
-1097 TYDSIKKMEAFLLSC
+1097 TYDSIKKMEAYLLSC

-1134 KPFAKGLK
+1134 KPFAEGLK

-1157 TSAFESDPD
+1157 TSSFESDPD
-1166 VFRNN
+1166 VFRSN

-1180 DFITMI
+1180 DFISMI
-1186 RKAYNVGCRHFVEV
+1186 RKAYNVGCRHFVEI

-1228 KGGDPKAFLEVCSK
+1228 KGGDPEKFMEICRQ
-1242 LRDIQAGNVDLV
+1242 LRALNDKQSADNEAVNVAMPSIDIVKHDAAAQAQTSTSIEG
-1254 KTPMLS
+1254 S
-1260 EKREKAEEKPSLRIR
+1260 
-1275 KRHARQPQSIPHS
+1275 QPQITPH
-1288 TLPASSYTISICRQ
+1288 ASLQTPSYSISICRQ
-1302 SGSSYKMGLQYG
+1302 KGTPYEMGLQYG
-1314 KQYSQELHAMV
+1314 KQYAQELRAMV
-1325 RRYVDIVGHATEK
+1325 RRYVDVVGMAAEK
-1338 LLPPSPAMDKESLIK
+1338 LLPPAPAMDPESLIT
-1353 RFGEDGYEE
+1353 RFGKDGLEE
-1362 MLGVAESSGIP
+1362 MKGMADGAGIP

-1380 NVCIFPTTDTSEKRK
+1380 NVCLYPTQDTTEQKK
-1395 ISNTGMTIPVSTSTT
+1395 IYNAGKTVHTSSTI
-1410 STSTLKMNSEKIN
+1410 MNSHP
-1423 SDNTIKVNF
+1423 F
-1432 EPLGRVASGC
+1432 ERIASGC

-1447 TTPSGTFI
+1447 TTPNGAFI

-1460 DLPFKRIVPDSVKVQ
+1460 DLPFKRIVPDSIQVQ
-1475 IQVRQPINRIS
+1475 VQVRQPDNRIS

-1495 VGTIGGI
+1495 LGTIGGI
-1502 NSRGLCVTSCTMLD
+1502 NARGLCVTSCTLLD
-1516 YPTPFQVKPESMEH
+1516 YPTPFQYTPKAAEH
-1530 STLIEK
+1530 SALVER
-1536 ILSECSNID
+1536 ILSECANIE
-1545 QALKMIYKNGAIG
+1545 QALQIIYKNGAIG

-1565 EGATGAIAQIEYCD
+1565 ENGTGAITQVEYCD

-1586 SLDFLAQANHSQ
+1586 AMDFLAQANHSQ
-1598 LLVKERPDRG
+1598 LLRSQYPDRG
-1608 VDVPEH
+1608 VEVPDH
-1614 SKIREARL
+1614 SRIREARL
-1622 RQILTNDGA
+1622 RQILTNDGS
-1631 ETSLAVNAL
+1631 EQSMAVDAL

-1646 RDVQLPN
+1646 RDVKLPN
-1653 QSEKPMPGAF
+1653 QSEMPLPGAY

-1678 MFNHTAQTLMVA
+1678 MFNHTSQTLMVA
-1690 ATPDIYVS
+1690 STPDVYVS

-1710 RDLLPDY
+1710 RELLPDF
-1717 DARSESNPQVVASK
+1717 DARVVKQEAAKQAETKASS
-1731 APTVE
+1731 PTNSSA
-1736 KPVQPKVEK
+1736 VQNFSVAEISR
-1745 TKTFTVSEIARLTPA
+1745 FTPT
-1760 QFDTKIKQ
+1760 QFYDKIKQ
-1768 ATPDIEKTV
+1768 TTSDIEKTV
-1777 TTRYVE
+1777 TARYIE
-1783 CLVEAPALPEASAL
+1783 CLVEAPALPEASEL

-1803 IGSKKNPVA
+1803 IGSEKNPVA
-1812 MELVRQLKPVSSDV
+1812 MELVRQLKPISSDV
-1826 VVFDLCDNDGGKSE
+1826 VVFDLCDKTVGKSE
-1840 EAIAAE
+1840 ETIAAE

-1863 SWDAE
+1863 SWDNE

-1873 TQSDWTQM
+1873 TQSDWTHM

-1927 DRIEGGAIAG
+1927 DRVEGGAIAG

-1951 SNTCFKAVDFS
+1951 SSTCFKAVDFS
-1962 LKAEPDFIAKSLIKE
+1962 LKAAPEFVAKSLIKE
-1977 LAHFESHSDV
+1977 LAHFESHSDI

-1992 KRYILTMV
+1992 KRFILTLAPEIVTTSADKTV
-2000 PEAVPASAVKAAP
+2000 PV
-2013 ASDSEEVWL
+2013 SDSEEVWL

-2028 GVTAELAYHLAKNRK
+2028 GVTAELAYYLAKNRK

-2057 DPTWRTLDADGL
+2057 DPAWRTLDADGL

-2103 LRRLDAAK
+2103 LRRLDAANIS
-2111 VPWTYMACDLS
+2111 WTYMACDLS
-2122 SYDNAAQAVK
+2122 SYENAAQAVK

-2215 AKMLNRF
+2215 AKALNRF
-2222 AALHPQCRVVTV
+2222 AALHPQCRVITF

-2265 EGCDHFYNELIID
+2265 EGCDHFYNELILD

-2298 AMNSEKQDVMKGGN
+2298 ETISEKQDKSEDAQEANEENNDNLEGGN
-2312 EANAVSEVTLP
+2312 GANAVSEVTLQQSA
-2323 IRETTVQPETVEQPA
+2323 TTVQSAT
-2338 PVTDYVFGSNA
+2338 VTDYVFGSNA
-2349 DAYELRNKLG
+2349 DAYELRKKLG
-2359 ESKPTAPVLMVC
+2359 ESQPTAPVLMVC

-2384 IEYRQKTSL
+2384 IEYRHKAVDKP
-2393 NSALNWVKACKN
+2393 ALDWVKACKQ
-2405 AGASKVVVPTCTSVD
+2405 AGATKVVVPTCTSVD
-2420 PITQEFIESVKAIL
+2420 PITQQFIESVKAVL

-2440 IPWTTEPNKC
+2440 IPWTIEPAKC
-2450 AEMILTVLQ
+2450 AETILTVLQ
-2459 GGKVEVEKQ
+2459 GGKVEIEKQ
-2468 EEKPASIAD
+2468 EEKPATTPD
-2477 SKSSKPAL
+2477 SKTSKPAL

-2496 IEAECTVDPVSD
+2496 VEAECTIDPVND

-2530 VAETAKV
+2530 VAETANV
-2537 LTVKQGLEP
+2537 LSVKQGLEP
-2546 MSTIT
+2546 MSAIT

-2576 ETSNVWNALV
+2576 ETPNVWNALV

-2604 YRCKV
+2604 YRCRV
-2609 TFGSNGSKHELIPLQ
+2609 AFGANGAKHELVAKQASLSQ
-2624 TSLNQTYE
+2624 TASF
-2632 LTYPKFGERAIYH
+2632 TYPDLGERDIYH
-2645 GPTLQCLKSV
+2645 GPTLRCLKTL
-2655 RYNDGTY
+2655 RFNDGTY
-2662 AVGDIIPQENGA
+2662 AIGEIIPDENSA

-2680 GDIATYPAMMDA
+2680 GDISTYPAIMDA

-2700 NLISGKH
+2700 NYVAIQQKA
-2707 LILVPDQFESIE
+2707 ILVPDQFESIE
-2719 YGSGKV
+2719 YGSGKAT
-2725 VPGERCECC
+2725 PGEKCECC
-2734 SKLLRVIELPGGYE
+2734 CQLVRVIELPGGYE
-2748 QKVFNYTLYN
+2748 QKIFNYTLYN
-2758 KQGEA
+2758 KQGE
-2763 VVNVVNCQ
+2763 VIVNVFNCQ
-2771 ATIVR
+2771 ATIIR

>member
-1 MNYATEPLAIL
+1 MNHPTEPLAII

-28 QNLSQGKVSVSNIS
+28 QNLSQGKVAISHIS

-68 VVDLKE
+68 VVDLAE
-74 FNSRYKPDFIKE
+74 FNNRYKPDFLKE
-86 LVANGVAPDDIPEET
+86 LVSGGVSPEDIPEET
-101 GMALAS
+101 DLALAS
-107 FAAYNAIKSAGYDP
+107 FTAYNAIKKAGFDP
-121 FNLPQVPFS
+121 FNLPRVPFS

-144 TLVRQA
+144 TLARQA
-150 APLWLQILEQASGLS
+150 APMWLQILEQTSGLS
-165 SGELNSVGQD
+165 SEELNSVAQD
-175 FEDYLR
+175 FEEYLS

-195 KKYSHF
+195 KMYSHF
-201 ISRKIQCLFK
+201 ISRKIQSLFK

-230 YLAQQFFALHPEG
+230 YLAQRFLALHPEG

-254 RNNINLFSQNKAG
+254 RNSINLFSQNKAG

-273 PFDNRANGL
+273 PFDERANGL

-299 LKAGNRILGVVRGVG
+299 LKAGNAILGVVRGVG

-344 LSELES
+344 LNESES

-378 NHVTKPVPITS
+378 NHITKPVPITS

-414 NQVILPQTSFREPTS
+414 NQIILPQTSFQEPTS
-429 KFDWNN
+429 KFDWSA
-435 SPLYVQQELKSWAI
+435 SPLYVQQELKNWAI

-466 LNASVVLEGPETAE
+466 LDASVVLEGPETAE
-480 TTDKETAHAPAEPKA
+480 ATNKETSHAPAAEQA

-503 VAPGAFDSKEFRR
+503 VAPGAFDTKEFRR
-516 IVKKGESAMTT
+516 IVKQGESVMAS
-527 APEDRGDLLLTRSDF
+527 APEDRGDLLLTKSDF

-555 KDYRYDWKRHNI
+555 ENYQYDWKRHNI

-606 ERWNRSRTAIVAG
+606 ERWDRSRTAVVAG

-634 ILAEFERS
+634 ILAEFEHS
-642 VLSTVT
+642 VHSSVT
-648 KSGMDSSKADDVV
+648 KSGADSEKANDVV
-661 KKFHEAFSEKFHL
+661 KKFHDAFSEKFHL

-694 YDITGPVFSLDGGH
+694 YDITGPIFSLDGGH
-708 SSSLT
+708 SASLT

-726 IDCAICV
+726 IDCVICV

-739 GPALRAMLHSNG
+739 GSALRAMLHSKDDAI
-751 VSVTPPAEGAVA
+751 TPPAEGAVA

-775 GDKIYAIIPKIE
+775 GDKIYSIIPTIE
-787 AESSNVHIQ
+787 TESSNVHIQ
-796 DRIDNA
+796 DAIDNA
-802 SKTTMRSVASME
+802 SKTTMLSASSRE
-814 EIDID
+814 ESDID
-819 EPLTKTFGDFGPVKG
+819 EPLTKTFGDFGAAKG
-834 MMAFA
+834 MMALA

-848 NQVAAAAWQI
+848 KQVAAAAWEI
-858 QHKDSEGIIIT
+858 QHKDSEGITIT
-869 MDLENVASY
+869 MNLENVASY
-878 REKGEKRGDKAIDA
+878 RERGDNRSDKAGEVKA
-892 THVVETSVEKREP
+892 AETSVREP
-905 TVSTLAPSSPL
+905 VVSTLAPSCSL

-922 IAFLFAGQGAQYPNM
+922 VAFLFAGQGAQYPNM

-951 EELDDYLTTVG
+951 DDLDDFLTTVG

-988 LIADTFIYRLYLSQG
+988 LIADTFIYRLYASQG
-1003 IRPDVVMGHSYGEYP
+1003 IHADVVMGHSYGEYP

-1025 WSFQTAALATEIRCQ
+1025 WSFQTAALATQKRCM
-1040 AIESALAEFT
+1040 AIDSALAEFN
-1050 AKRTRTAM
+1050 ARRNRTVM

-1068 EDAMATIPDAATTIF
+1068 EEAMATIPDAATTIY

-1097 TYDSIKKMEAFLLSC
+1097 TYNSIKKMEAYLLSC

-1128 LMAGVC
+1128 LMEGVC
-1134 KPFAKGLK
+1134 KPFAEALK

-1157 TSAFESDPD
+1157 TTAFESDPD

-1186 RKAYNVGCRHFVEV
+1186 RKAYNVGCRHFVEI
-1200 GPKKI
+1200 GPRKI

-1228 KGGDPKAFLEVCSK
+1228 KGGDPEKFLEVCNQLRNIQDVQTPVKK
-1242 LRDIQAGNVDLV
+1242 LVVETRIENDE
-1254 KTPMLS
+1254 S
-1260 EKREKAEEKPSLRIR
+1260 RKARIETLPLQR
-1275 KRHARQPQSIPHS
+1275 TPHS
-1288 TLPASSYTISICRQ
+1288 TLPASSYSISICRQ

-1314 KQYSQELHAMV
+1314 KQYSQELRAMV
-1325 RRYVDIVGHATEK
+1325 RRYVDIVGCATEK
-1338 LLPPSPAMDKESLIK
+1338 LLPPSPAMDKESLIT

-1362 MLGVAESSGIP
+1362 MLGVAEGAGIP
-1373 LEVLVRH
+1373 LEALVRH
-1380 NVCIFPTTDTSEKRK
+1380 NVCLFPTMDTSEQRK
-1395 ISNTGMTIPVSTSTT
+1395 LSNTGKTIPV
-1410 STSTLKMNSEKIN
+1410 
-1423 SDNTIKVNF
+1423 NTIKMNI
-1432 EPLGRVASGC
+1432 PSLGRVASGC

-1447 TTPSGTFI
+1447 MTPNGAFI

-1460 DLPFKRIVPDSVKVQ
+1460 DLPFKRIVPDSVQVQ
-1475 IQVRQPINRIS
+1475 VQVRQPANRIS

-1495 VGTIGGI
+1495 LGTIGGI

-1586 SLDFLAQANHSQ
+1586 AMDFLAQAHHSQ
-1598 LLVKERPDRG
+1598 LLVNERPDLG
-1608 VDVPEH
+1608 VEVPEH

-1631 ETSLAVNAL
+1631 EKTLSVDAL

-1653 QSEKPMPGAF
+1653 QSEKPLPGAF

-1710 RDLLPDY
+1710 HDLLPDY
-1717 DARSESNPQVVASK
+1717 GARSESKPQVVVSK
-1731 APTVE
+1731 APAAK
-1736 KPVQPKVEK
+1736 KPEQ
-1745 TKTFTVSEIARLTPA
+1745 TKPEIKKSFTVSEIARFTPA
-1760 QFDTKIKQ
+1760 QFYDKIKQ
-1768 ATPDIEKTV
+1768 AAADIEKSV
-1777 TTRYVE
+1777 TTRYIE
-1783 CLVEAPALPEASAL
+1783 CLVESPALPEASAFS
-1797 TGRTLI
+1797 GRTLI
-1803 IGSKKNPVA
+1803 IGSEKNPVA

-1826 VVFDLCDNDGGKSE
+1826 VVFDLCDKNAGKSE

-1851 NQAPIYNVFVVP
+1851 NQAPIYNIFVVP
-1863 SWDAE
+1863 SWDNDA
-1868 TSYKF
+1868 SYKF

-1881 ENTTILPLYLT
+1881 ENTTILPLYLA

-1927 DRIEGGAIAG
+1927 DRVEGGAIAG

-1962 LKAEPDFIAKSLIKE
+1962 LKASPEFVAKSLIKE
-1977 LAHFESHSDV
+1977 LAHFESHTDI

-1992 KRYILTMV
+1992 KRYIQTMV

-2028 GVTAELAYHLAKNRK
+2028 GVTAELAYYLAKNRK

-2103 LRRLDAAK
+2103 LRRLDDAK
-2111 VPWTYMACDLS
+2111 IPWTYMACDLS
-2122 SYDNAAQAVK
+2122 SYENAALAVK

-2157 KKEERNVRMTAD
+2157 KKEERSVRMTAD

-2215 AKMLNRF
+2215 SKILNRF
-2222 AALHPQCRVVTV
+2222 AALHPQCRAITV

-2265 EGCDHFYNELIID
+2265 EGCDHFYNELVID

-2287 PFKLYQDAYLN
+2287 PYKLYQDAYLN
-2298 AMNSEKQDVMKGGN
+2298 ETISEKPVVDGN
-2312 EANAVSEVTLP
+2312 EAKVDSKAAPAESK
-2323 IRETTVQPETVEQPA
+2323 TVEQSTTVEQSA
-2338 PVTDYVFGSNA
+2338 PVTDFVFGSNA
-2349 DAYELRNKLG
+2349 DSYELRSKLG
-2359 ESKPTAPVLMVC
+2359 EAKPAYPVLMVC

-2384 IEYRQKTSL
+2384 IEYRQKTV
-2393 NSALNWVKACKN
+2393 NKPALDWVKACKS
-2405 AGASKVVVPTCTSVD
+2405 AGATKVVVPTCTSVD

-2440 IPWTTEPNKC
+2440 IPWTTEPAQC
-2450 AEMILTVLQ
+2450 AQMILTVLQ
-2459 GGKVEVEKQ
+2459 GGKIEIEKQ
-2468 EEKPASIAD
+2468 EEKPASTSD
-2477 SKSSKPAL
+2477 SKPSKPAL

-2508 VFLQQHQ
+2508 IFLQQHQ

-2546 MSTIT
+2546 MSAIT
-2551 DVRIVRGVS
+2551 DVRIVRGVN

-2576 ETSNVWNALV
+2576 ETPNVWDALV

-2609 TFGSNGSKHELIPLQ
+2609 AFGSNVAKHDLVAKQASLSQ
-2624 TSLNQTYE
+2624 TANFK
-2632 LTYPKFGERAIYH
+2632 YPILGERDIYH
-2645 GPTLQCLKSV
+2645 GPTLQCLKAV
-2655 RYNDGTY
+2655 HYNDGSY
-2662 AVGDIIPQENGA
+2662 AIGDIVPQENGA
-2674 LFGSRT
+2674 LFGTKT
-2680 GDIATYPAMMDA
+2680 GEIATYPAIMDA

-2700 NLISGKH
+2700 NYIGIQH
-2707 LILVPDQFESIE
+2707 TAILVPDQFESIE
-2719 YGSGKV
+2719 YGAGKAT
-2725 VPGERCECC
+2725 PGELCECC
-2734 SKLLRVIELPGGYE
+2734 CQLVKVIELPGGYE
-2748 QKVFNYTLYN
+2748 QKLFNYTLYN
-2758 KQGEA
+2758 EKGE
-2763 VVNVVNCQ
+2763 VIVNVFNCQ
-2771 ATIVR
+2771 ATIIR